1 MSSSPS
7 QARPNK
13 KAKPDPSIGAPKS
26 SCPTTPREHTFPV
39 EPDFPAFFAG
49 RKQSAQS
56 DPVQARIFYEEASRI
71 FGGDPVENAE
81 AHKANNASASS
92 LYLRLLQTEEGRA
105 LLSLPSAPNWWP
117 RPQ

>member
-1 MSSSPS
+1 MHELQEFQSESG
-7 QARPNK
+7 K
-13 KAKPDPSIGAPKS
+13 KAKPDSSIGAPRS

-49 RKQSAQS
+49 RKFSAQS
-56 DPVQARIFYEEASRI
+56 DPVQARIFYEQASKI

-92 LYLRLLQTEEGRA
+92 LYLRLLQTDLFRA
-105 LLSLPSAPNWWP
+105 LILIKPHA
-117 RPQ
+117 